1 MSINEIQNQIVEEF
15 SPLKDSLDKYKYL
28 INLAKNLEPLN
39 DEYKKSENSIQGC
52 QSNAWVV
59 TSIMNNK
66 MLLKGDVDVMI
77 TKGILSLLLRV
88 YNNQNVSEIADSD
101 LYFLEKIGLKNSLSP
116 QRANGVRAIVEHIK
130 TIAKRNIE

>member
-39 DEYKKSENSIQGC
+39 DEDKIGKNSIKGC

-59 TSIMNNK
+59 TKIANNK
-66 MLLKGDVDVMI
+66 MILQGDVDIMI

-88 YNNQNVSEIADSD
+88 FNNQSISEIADSD
-101 LYFLEKIGLKNSLSP
+101 LYFLEKIGLKGSLSP

-130 TIAKRNIE
+130 NVAKRNIE